1 MRTIAT
7 CCKIALFVVILF
19 TGCNGKDEVEF
30 EISSFR
36 VENLDSPLGIPT
48 ANPSFSWT
56 LRDERKSVSQSA
68 WQLLIEDP
76 NGKTI
81 WNSGKQQ
88 NKRQF
93 NISYPGVELKP
104 NTHYGVKL
112 IVWNNHREKAFA
124 RTTFH
129 IGLLDQIPWK
139 AQWIGASDINVRTPQ
154 LRGEFLLEKQ
164 AKSAFLYVTGLGYFE
179 CYLNGKKIGN
189 QVLSPNPTQ
198 YQQRVQYHVF
208 DVKELLNDKHN
219 CLGIILGEAQ
229 AAGSV
234 QDSTRFYSLA
244 RPYPG
249 PFDAP
254 RAIAQLMVD
263 YTDGSQQIF
272 VTDTTWQ
279 WSQGPIT
286 YNHFYGGEDY
296 DARLEMDGWN
306 TVDFDHSKWL
316 PCIER
321 QTETELSP
329 TMVEP
334 IRVIDV
340 LNTKSSIVVNDSTL
354 LFDLGQVIG
363 GWWRLTVEGESGSKV
378 RLRGAETVNNHK
390 LPKNIEP
397 GDVLSTEFSHG
408 LGGFYERDAYSVYTL
423 KGKGTET
430 WEPRFYYGA
439 FRYIEVVMSN
449 PTSTKI
455 VAVQGCTTHN
465 DLEKTGTFE
474 SSDTVL
480 NKLYENLAWTIK
492 AIFQGAPMSNA
503 NSEKYGWTG
512 DVHLFVEP
520 TNMMFDARNFWK
532 KWIADIRDAQLF
544 YKTGNVISTVPNFR
558 RDSKT
563 TSATWGA
570 AYPLT
575 IWYNYL
581 YYDDEKSVESHY
593 EGVKAWV
600 EHLRSQ
606 SRNNLVRGVWADHV
620 PPGFDAAGN
629 HIQRGLTPESS
640 ELIASVYYAVSTS
653 ILSEMARVS
662 GRFDAYFTYRSLADD
677 IKQAINSKYFDAEK
691 GCYITPKAPA
701 GYDEVQSINLIP
713 LQHNIVPD
721 SARKKVME
729 HVIANISSHNNHL
742 MTGIMGTKAMVDV
755 LPREGY
761 SALLHTI
768 ATRETYPGWGYWI
781 KNGATTF
788 WQQWSGDPDH
798 THAMFGSIINFL
810 VCNVAGISLPSSHD
824 TYRAFKTIRFEPVY
838 PDSISFARATIPSNY
853 GAISFGWERTE
864 SGIKCDAKL
873 PVGTEGHVYVP
884 AEWTVVKINGQQV
897 NRLYTDAENQQKY
910 IRLSAGKFIVTF
922 EN

>member
-1 MRTIAT
+1 MKTIAT
-7 CCKIALFVVILF
+7 YCLIAIYLVTLFS
-19 TGCNGKDEVEF
+19 GCNGKDEAEF
-30 EISSFR
+30 AISSFR
-36 VENLDSPLGIPT
+36 VENLDSPLGIT
-48 ANPSFSWT
+48 VTNPAFSWT
-56 LRDERKSVSQSA
+56 LHDERNGVTQQA
-68 WQLLIEDP
+68 WQLLIEDR
-76 NGKTI
+76 NGKTV

-88 NKRQF
+88 NRQQF
-93 NISYPGVELKP
+93 NISYEGKGLKP
-104 NTHYGVKL
+104 NTHYGAKL
-112 IVWNNHREKAFA
+112 IVWNNHRERAYA
-124 RTTFH
+124 RTSFH
-129 IGLLDQIPWK
+129 TGLTGNSAWQ
-139 AQWIGASDINVRTPQ
+139 AQWIGASDISVRTPF
-154 LRGEFLLEKQ
+154 LRKEFPIEKRV
-164 AKSAFLYVTGLGYFE
+164 KSAYLYITGLGYFE
-179 CYLNGKKIGN
+179 CYLNGKKVGN

-198 YQQRVQYHVF
+198 YQQKVQYHVF
-208 DVKELLNDKHN
+208 DVEELLAKNN
-219 CLGIILGEAQ
+219 CIGIILGEAQ

-263 YTDGSQQIF
+263 YTDGSQQIIS
-272 VTDTTWQ
+272 TDTTWQ
-279 WSQGPIT
+279 WSRGPIT

-306 TVDFDHSKWL
+306 TVGFDHFKWQ
-316 PCIER
+316 PCVER
-321 QTETELSP
+321 ETKTELSP

-334 IRVIDV
+334 IRVVDV

-363 GWWRLTVEGESGSKV
+363 GWWRLTVEGEPGSKV

-397 GDVLSTEFSHG
+397 GDVLSTGFSHG

-423 KGKGTET
+423 KGTGTET
-430 WEPRFYYGA
+430 WEPRFFYSA

-449 PTSTKI
+449 PATTKI
-455 VAVQGCTTHN
+455 IAVNGCTTHN
-465 DLEKTGTFE
+465 DLERTGTFE

-480 NKLYENLAWTIK
+480 NKLYQNLAWTIK

-512 DVHLFVEP
+512 DVHLFAEP
-520 TNMMFDARNFWK
+520 ANMMFNARNFWQ
-532 KWIADIRDAQLF
+532 KWLDDIRDAQRY

-570 AYPLT
+570 AYPL
-575 IWYNYL
+575 IVWYNYL
-581 YYDDEKSVESHY
+581 YYDDEKSVNIHY
-593 EGVKAWV
+593 DGVKAWV

-620 PPGFDAAGN
+620 PPGFDAEGN

-640 ELIASVYYAVSTS
+640 ELIASVYYSVSAN
-653 ILSEMARVS
+653 ILAEMARVS
-662 GRFDAYFTYRSLADD
+662 GRIDEYFSYRTLAGD
-677 IKQAINSKYFDAEK
+677 IKEAINAKYYNAGE
-691 GCYITPKAPA
+691 GCYITPKAPE
-701 GYDEVQSINLIP
+701 GYDEVQAVNLIP
-713 LQHNIVPD
+713 LQYNIVPD
-721 SARKKVME
+721 SARQRVLE
-729 HVIANISSHNNHL
+729 HVLTNIALHDNHL

-761 SALLHTI
+761 STLLHTI

-798 THAMFGSIINFL
+798 SHAMFGSIVNFL
-810 VCNVAGISLPSSHD
+810 VCNVAGIVLPTPDD
-824 TYRAFKTIRFEPVY
+824 TYRAFRTIRFDPAF

-853 GAISFGWERTE
+853 GPISFGWERTE
-864 SGIKCDAKL
+864 SGIKCEAKL
-873 PVGTEGHVYVP
+873 PVGTEGDVYIPEEFVI
-884 AEWTVVKINGQQV
+884 VKINGKV
-897 NRLYTDAENQQKY
+897 MNRLFTNSETQQKF